1 MSVEEELSEAEALH
15 RAREERALIVQRYDI
30 GHDPERQRIDDWEDP
45 KFEIYH
51 TQDRYGFIQ

>member
-1 MSVEEELSEAEALH
+1 MVMESPGEALARS
-15 RAREERALIVQRYDI
+15 RAERVAIVRKYDLGREEGAA
-30 GHDPERQRIDDWEDP
+30 IDDWEDP